1 MIYGNDI
8 SHWQNDNVYNYCY
21 NNSGFLIMKA
31 SEGTT
36 ITDSTF
42 RDRID
47 KCIKKGKNV
56 GAYHFYSANYNIKWQ
71 AENFITCVMDSFL
84 KVKTY
89 HNNKDKIPYMLAL
102 DVENCNINMNRI
114 NKFLDYVETVL
125 NQRPVIYMCLSDYI
139 LNQLY
144 NDTKNKYWISAY
156 SRKTDDIFKYD
167 NVIMHQN
174 SNKTIFGNKTLLLD
188 SDIYRYDEFLF

>member
-1 MIYGNDI
+1 MKKGNDL
-8 SHWQNDNVYNYCY
+8 SHWNNDEIFKKCY
-21 NNSGFLIMKA
+21 LFSDFVILKA
-31 SEGTT
+31 TEGTT
-36 ITDSTF
+36 IKDSTF
-42 RDRID
+42 KDRIE

-56 GAYHFYSANYNIKWQ
+56 GAYHFYSANYNIEWQ
-71 AENFITCVMDSFL
+71 AENFISCVMDSFL
-84 KVKTY
+84 KVKTF
-89 HNNKDKIPYMLAL
+89 HNKDKIPYMLAL

-114 NKFLDYVETVL
+114 NEFLDYVETLL

-144 NDTKNKYWISAY
+144 NDKKNKYWLAAY
-156 SRKTDDIFKYD
+156 SRKTDEIFKYD

-174 SNKTIFGNKTLLLD
+174 SNKTTFYNKTLSLD

>member
-1 MIYGNDI
+1 M
-8 SHWQNDNVYNYCY
+8 
-21 NNSGFLIMKA
+21 
-31 SEGTT
+31 
-36 ITDSTF
+36 
-42 RDRID
+42 

-56 GAYHFYSANYNIKWQ
+56 GAYHFYSENYNIDWQ
-71 AENFITCVMDSFL
+71 AENFISCVMDSFL
-84 KVKTY
+84 KVKDF
-89 HNNKDKIPYMLAL
+89 HNYGKIPYMLAL

-114 NKFLDYVETVL
+114 DEFLDYVETVL
-125 NQRPVIYMCLSDYI
+125 YQRPVIYVCLSDYI

-144 NDTKNKYWISAY
+144 KDKKNKYWISAY

-174 SNKTIFGNKTLLLD
+174 SNKTTFDNKILSLD

>member
-1 MIYGNDI
+1 MKKGNDL
-8 SHWQNDNVYNYCY
+8 SHWNKDEIFKKCY
-21 NNSGFLIMKA
+21 DLSEFVILKA
-31 SEGTT
+31 TEGTT
-36 ITDSTF
+36 MKDKTF
-42 RDRID
+42 KDRID

-56 GAYHFYSANYNIKWQ
+56 GAYHFYSANYNIEWQ
-71 AENFITCVMDSFL
+71 AENFISCVMDSFL
-84 KVKTY
+84 KVKDF
-89 HNNKDKIPYMLAL
+89 HNYKKIPYMLAL

-114 NKFLDYVETVL
+114 NEFLDYVESLL
-125 NQRPVIYMCLSDYI
+125 NQRPIIYMCLSDYI

-144 NDTKNKYWISAY
+144 NDRKNKYWISAY

-174 SNKTIFGNKTLLLD
+174 SNKTIFGNKTLSLD